1 MVSVC
6 KLKTHSMTTLSG
18 GVKNL
23 FGCIPGLQKPE
34 LHLRFPEKADFGEM
48 LVDLALTVKPALTI
62 VDAVVGMEGD
72 GPSAAVPGN
81 WASWLP
87 AKIPSCW
94 IWPSAGIIAWPRKA
108 VPTIAA
114 SQNRGLCPENADAL
128 SLAGEVQFARTGAG
142 ICAAPCQVSGLP
154 QPYAPA
160 AAPGGEPPVGSS
172 HPPPGDPP
180 EGLCRLRTLCRELSG
195 AYHHH
200 RERQGADPVRPVH
213 PLLLLP

>member
-1 MVSVC
+1 
-6 KLKTHSMTTLSG
+6 MTTLSG

-48 LVDLALTVKPALTI
+48 LVDLALTVKP
-62 VDAVVGMEGD
+62 
-72 GPSAAVPGN
+72 PSPLWMRWWAWKGTAPRAAVPGN

-87 AKIPSCW
+87 ARIPSCW
-94 IWPSAGIIAWPRKA
+94 IWPSAGSSVSPRKA
-108 VPTIAA
+108 SPPLPPA
-114 SQNRGLCPENADAL
+114 SAGGSARRTPMPSPWRARY
-128 SLAGEVQFARTGAG
+128 SLPGPGAG
-142 ICAAPCQVSGLP
+142 ICAAPCQVGGLP

-160 AAPGGEPPVGSS
+160 AAPGSEPPVGSS
-172 HPPPGDPP
+172 HPPPGNPP

-200 RERQGADPVRPVH
+200 RKRQGTDPVRPVH